1 MKRILSAL
9 LAVAL
14 MVTMLAGCG
23 AAPAGSTAPA
33 PAPGSGSTAAPT
45 EKAKT
50 WQEAGLKTPM
60 ADVRIRQALSYAI
73 DMDAIVN
80 SLFEGKAEVA
90 TSMTAPGDWLA
101 TGLEAYSYDTTKAK
115 ALLAEAGWPANY
127 TLDVV
132 YYYGDQQT
140 VDLMTIIGQYWSE
153 VGVKAQF
160 RKLEGDL
167 TQQLWIPPADKVN
180 GPAEVKWDLAY
191 AAVAALA
198 EHEFY
203 DRFMSTATNNS
214 NLPKQDGLDELILAT
229 SATADT
235 KAQIAA
241 FNEVQKVMNA
251 NVYQMPLYHQVAFIY
266 TSDQIDVKGN
276 TFGNEQFAYQKN
288 ILDWE
293 TKRADKT
300 LYTNEGP
307 AEFFFFP
314 NVNPGG
320 TPAELIFDRLISA
333 DPQLNPTEGQMAE
346 SYKLSDDQMSLEF
359 VMRDG
364 MTWHDGKP
372 VTAEDVKFSVE
383 LYLKAAGTNSI
394 AANTFASL
402 KGATDFKDGKAD
414 GISGI
419 IIDGKK
425 ITMEFEKIAPNALIV
440 FAQWPILPKHLLEKV
455 DPLKAQQ
462 DAFWQKPI
470 GSGPFMVDQ
479 VKNGDHCTLKR
490 NPNYWKKGTGN
501 IENVWMFVSSGDGDP
516 NLAKNAEAG
525 KIDFAWGKSTDDAKA
540 VEKLPGMTAN
550 VAKIRYTRLFYINQ
564 FPHEANI
571 K

>member
-1 MKRILSAL
+1 MKRFLSAFI
-9 LAVAL
+9 AVAM
-14 MVTMLAGCG
+14 MVTMLASCG
-23 AAPAGSTAPA
+23 APASSATPVPTGSAAPA
-33 PAPGSGSTAAPT
+33 PAPA

-50 WQEAGLKTPM
+50 WEEAGCKTPL
-60 ADVRIRQALSYAI
+60 ADVRIRQALAYAI

-101 TGLEAYSYDTTKAK
+101 TGLESYSYNVEKAK
-115 ALLAEAGWPANY
+115 ALLTEAGWPAGY

-140 VDLMTIIGQYWSE
+140 VDLMTIIGQYWSD

-180 GPAEVKWDLAY
+180 GPAEVKWDMAY

-203 DRFMSTATNNS
+203 DRFMSTAANNS

-235 KAQIAA
+235 QKQIKA
-241 FNEVQKVMNA
+241 FNEVQKAMNA

-266 TSDQIDVKGN
+266 TSDQIDTKGN
-276 TFGNEQFAYQKN
+276 KFGNEQFAYQKN
-288 ILDWE
+288 IPDWE

-307 AEFFFFP
+307 IEFFFFP

-320 TPAELIFDRLISA
+320 TAAELIFDTLIAA
-333 DPQLNPTEGQMAE
+333 DSQLNPTEGLMAE
-346 SYKLSDDQMSLEF
+346 SYKLSDDQLNLEF
-359 VMRDG
+359 VLRDDQ
-364 MTWHDGKP
+364 TWHDGKP
-372 VTAEDVKFSVE
+372 VTPEDVKFSVE

-394 AANTFASL
+394 AANTFKSI
-402 KGATDFKDGKAD
+402 KGAKEFAEGKAGD
-414 GISGI
+414 ISGI
-419 IIDGKK
+419 VIDGKK
-425 ITMEFEKIAPNALIV
+425 ITMQFEKIAPNALTV
-440 FAQWPILPKHLLEKV
+440 FAQWPILPKHLLSKV

-462 DAFWQKPI
+462 DAFWQKPV
-470 GSGPFMVDQ
+470 GSGEFMVDQ

-501 IENVWMFVSSGDGDP
+501 IEKVWMFASSGDGDP
-516 NLAKNAEAG
+516 NLTKNAEAG

-540 VEKLPGMTAN
+540 IEKIAGMTTN

-564 FPHEANI
+564 FPHEPNI